1 MTNNF
6 KILFL
11 GETYR
16 ADAITWIKGI
26 EKASGCKIDTLEIS
40 NSNYRSFRL
49 LKAFIFIIK
58 LFYLRFFG
66 PKYDIVLAERS
77 TSYGFFSLF
86 TNAKVK
92 VVAQQGITDIFPDN
106 KISKLY
112 KIILQHIAYRN
123 ADVIHAWGAAMVY
136 AQLKSGACPSKI
148 LVRPKG
154 LDLKRYTFTN
164 HFNQKNIQLQAIV
177 SRSLEIEYRHEDI
190 IEALSILN
198 EKEQFFK
205 IIFVGGGS
213 LIIQLKQKSIELGVA
228 DLIEF
233 KGRIPNEELP
243 ILLSQCPIYISTP
256 ITEGVS
262 SSLFESMASGCVSI
276 VTDLPGNKAFIKPNF
291 NGELVPVSSP
301 QKIAEYIIKVISN
314 FKTYEKGIFA
324 NREFIDQNVN
334 IEVNMEIFF
343 NHYLNILKKK

>member
-40 NSNYRSFRL
+40 KSNYRSFRL
-49 LKAFIFIIK
+49 LKAFFFIIK
-58 LFYLRFFG
+58 IFYLRFWG

-92 VVAQQGITDIFPDN
+92 VVAQQGITDIFPVN

-112 KIILQHIAYRN
+112 KGILQQIAYKN

-136 AQLKSGACPSKI
+136 AQLKSGASPSKI

-154 LDLKRYTFTN
+154 LDLNRYTFTN
-164 HFNQKNIQLQAIV
+164 HFTQKNIQLQAIV
-177 SRSLEIEYRHEDI
+177 TRSLEIDYRHEDI
-190 IEALSILN
+190 LEALSIL
-198 EKEQFFK
+198 KDKGLFLK

-213 LIIQLKQKSIELGVA
+213 LINHLIQKSIEFGVA
-228 DLIEF
+228 ELIEF
-233 KGRIPNEELP
+233 KGRIPNDELP
-243 ILLSQCPIYISTP
+243 LLLSQCPIYISTP
-256 ITEGVS
+256 VTEGVS

-276 VTDLPGNKAFIKPNF
+276 VTNLPGNKAFIKPNF

-301 QKIAEYIIKVISN
+301 EKLAECIVKVINN
-314 FKTYEKGIFA
+314 FNNYEMCVFK
-324 NREFIDQNVN
+324 NRELIDQTANN
-334 IEVNMEIFF
+334 MVNMEFF
-343 NHYLNILKKK
+343 YKHYINILKKK